1 MGRAV
6 RGRRRVDMK
15 GGGRTVQGFQGEE
28 KNFVVRAAPKAEAGA
43 AGKRRCAAGLPCDA
57 DKRKSI
63 RALGFS

>member
-1 MGRAV
+1 
-6 RGRRRVDMK
+6 MK

-63 RALGFS
+63 RALEFS